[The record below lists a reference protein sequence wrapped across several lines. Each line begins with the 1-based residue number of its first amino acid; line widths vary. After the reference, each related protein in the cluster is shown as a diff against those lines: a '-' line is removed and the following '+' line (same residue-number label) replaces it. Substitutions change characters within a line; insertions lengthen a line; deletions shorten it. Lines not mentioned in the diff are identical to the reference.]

1 MKLSKDE
8 VLKVLPHRDPMLFV
22 DEVVD
27 VNPMKRVVTKLFID
41 EKWAMFDG
49 HFPGDPVFPG
59 VLSVEAMAQ
68 AVDIMIMTMDKYKG
82 LTPLFM
88 GINDVK
94 FRRRVDPGQTV
105 FCHGEMVKVDEE
117 RQIMTA
123 RCKMILNKTEE
134 TATEETA
141 AEAEIVIAMR

>member
-1 MKLSKDE
+1 MKLTKEE

-27 VNPMKRVVTKLFID
+27 VAPMKRVVTRLFID
-41 EKWAMFDG
+41 EKWEIFKG

-68 AVDIMIMTMDKYKG
+68 AVDIMIMTVEEYKG

-88 GINDVK
+88 GINNVR
-94 FRRRVDPGQTV
+94 FFRRVDPGQTV
-105 FCHGEMVKVDEE
+105 SCHGEMVKVDNE

-123 RCKMILNKTEE
+123 RCRMILDE
-134 TATEETA
+134 TEETA

>member
-1 MKLSKDE
+1 MKLSKDD

-27 VNPMKRVVTKLFID
+27 VIPMKRVVTRLFID
-41 EKWAMFDG
+41 EKWEIFNG

-68 AVDIMIMTMDKYKG
+68 AVDIMIMITDKYKG

-88 GINDVK
+88 GINDVR

-105 FCHGEMVKVDEE
+105 FCHGEMIKIDEE

-123 RCKMILNKTEE
+123 RCKMVLNE
-134 TATEETA
+134 TEETA

>member
-1 MKLSKDE
+1 
-8 VLKVLPHRDPMLFV
+8 MLFV

-27 VNPMKRVVTKLFID
+27 VDPMKRVETKLFID
-41 EKWAMFDG
+41 EKWGIFKG

-88 GINDVK
+88 GINDVR

-105 FCHGEMVKVDEE
+105 SCLGEMVKVDEE

-123 RCKMILNKTEE
+123 RCKMILSETEE
-134 TATEETA
+134 VA

>member
-41 EKWAMFDG
+41 EKWGMFNG

-68 AVDIMIMTMDKYKG
+68 AVDIMIMTTDKYKG

-88 GINDVK
+88 GINDVR

-123 RCKMILNKTEE
+123 KCKMILNE
-134 TATEETA
+134 TEETA

>member
-1 MKLSKDE
+1 
-8 VLKVLPHRDPMLFV
+8 MLFV
-22 DEVVD
+22 DEVVE

-41 EKWAMFDG
+41 EKWGMFNG

-68 AVDIMIMTMDKYKG
+68 AVDIMIMTTDKYKG

-105 FCHGEMVKVDEE
+105 FCHGEMVKVDED

-123 RCKMILNKTEE
+123 RCKMILNE
-134 TATEETA
+134 TEETA